1 MVVVVIDSDDE
12 ESHETEQAKKK
23 KKLCLR
29 GGGGEGEGRWEGVSA
44 EILSLVFV
52 LVPADELL
60 RTVPFVCRAWR
71 EAVAGPE
78 CWADIDIEKWC
89 RRCNCPYRIDYA
101 VRKLVRRSRGTCTR
115 LSVYNLSD
123 YAFAF
128 VADWWVF
135 LRMAEGIL
143 GILGKWACDVRFIK
157 VLQIPMSAV
166 TDKMVEKHAQSFS
179 TLTFLDI
186 SYCLNITAKGIDI
199 FGRCC
204 KSLTHLRRNM
214 PPPQWDENLR
224 ALSTKIDDAE
234 AMTIADSMPGL
245 CHLEL
250 CHGKFSDIGLTAI
263 LAKCKKLT
271 NLNILGCWN
280 VELNGTLED
289 MCAELESFKSP
300 WFDEFEETDS
310 SDAGEGAYSDSD

>member
-1 MVVVVIDSDDE
+1 MVVIVIDSDE
-12 ESHETEQAKKK
+12 EETEETRK
-23 KKLCLR
+23 KKLCL
-29 GGGGEGEGRWEGVSA
+29 GGGGEGRWEGVSA

-71 EAVAGPE
+71 DAVAGPE

-89 RRCNCPYRIDYA
+89 RRCNCPYRIDSA
-101 VRKLVRRSRGTCTR
+101 VRKLVRLSRGTCTR
-115 LSVYNLSD
+115 LSAYNLSD
-123 YAFAF
+123 YTFSFIAN
-128 VADWWVF
+128 
-135 LRMAEGIL
+135 
-143 GILGKWACDVRFIK
+143 CVRFIK

-186 SYCLNITAKGIDI
+186 SYCLNITVKGIDI
-199 FGRCC
+199 LGRCC

-214 PPPQWDENLR
+214 PPPQWDETLR

-234 AMTIADSMPGL
+234 AMIIADSMPGL

-250 CHGKFSDIGLTAI
+250 CHGKFSDIGITALLT
-263 LAKCKKLT
+263 KCKKLT
-271 NLNILGCWN
+271 YLNILGCWN
-280 VELNGTLED
+280 VELNGSLED
-289 MCAELESFKSP
+289 LCAELESFKSP

-310 SDAGEGAYSDSD
+310 SDADEGAYSD